1 MGGKTNPK
9 KIPKMFCRIGFREFI
24 SAPDANHI
32 RRRQR
37 SCVYTPL
44 RTAALRASW
53 AYRRSC
59 KKLNSPKTEAMQTT
73 NETHRTLRTFFGKRR
88 ENANDHNDWLRSL
101 PLPFGNSLWV
111 VKTAVLIRQRFC
123 LTLDLPTIEVVG
135 GCGGWTTTLYYY
147 RFTYPL
153 ISGVGSRVMAK
164 EILSHPLSPL
174 FSPLI
179 PSFSGICKVRKF
191 Y

>member
-88 ENANDHNDWLRSL
+88 ENANDHNDWLRSR

-123 LTLDLPTIEVVG
+123 LILDLPTLEVVG
-135 GCGGWTTTLYYY
+135 SCGSWTTTLYYY
-147 RFTYPL
+147 IL
-153 ISGVGSRVMAK
+153 VGTLCVMHRCVK
-164 EILSHPLSPL
+164 KQQNVRIRDPPV
-174 FSPLI
+174 PN
-179 PSFSGICKVRKF
+179 SFKNICQNQRTVCSWF
-191 Y
+191 Q